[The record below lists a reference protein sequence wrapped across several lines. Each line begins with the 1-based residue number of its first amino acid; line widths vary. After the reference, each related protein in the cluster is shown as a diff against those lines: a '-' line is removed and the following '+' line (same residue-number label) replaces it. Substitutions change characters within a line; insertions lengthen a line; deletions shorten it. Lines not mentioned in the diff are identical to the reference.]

1 MSKNKAVILD
11 RDGTI
16 NVDKGYVHRVE
27 DFTYLEGVIEGL
39 KILQQEG
46 YILIVI
52 TNQSGIA
59 RGYFSEDD
67 YKKLEKW
74 MINDLKEKDVNISA
88 SYYCPHHPQ
97 AKVDKYRKE
106 CDCRKPQLAL
116 FEKAISEFDIDT
128 DNLILVGDK
137 ERDVAFCK
145 KYQSVKGIVIY
156 SNEKH
161 KLNNISYVK
170 GGLLEAAKLITG
182 DADGIL
188 DQADY

>member
-137 ERDVAFCK
+137 ERDVDFCK

>member
-39 KILQQEG
+39 KILQQDG

-74 MINDLKEKDVNISA
+74 MINDLKEKGVKISA

-97 AKVDKYRKE
+97 AVVDKYRKK
-106 CDCRKPQLAL
+106 CDCRKPGIAL
-116 FEKAISEFDIDT
+116 FEKAISEFDIDK

-137 ERDVAFCK
+137 ERDVDFCM

-156 SNEKH
+156 SNEEQIK
-161 KLNNISYVK
+161 NNISYVK

-188 DQADY
+188 D

>member
-1 MSKNKAVILD
+1 MNKAVILD

-16 NVDKGYVHRVE
+16 NIDHGYVCRGE
-27 DFTYLEGVIEGL
+27 DFTYHDGVIEGL

-59 RGYFSEDD
+59 RGYFTEDD
-67 YKKLEKW
+67 YKKLDKW
-74 MINDLKEKDVNISA
+74 MIGDLKRRGINISA
-88 SYYCPHHPQ
+88 SYYCPHHPE
-97 AKVDKYRKE
+97 AVVDKYRYV
-106 CDCRKPQLAL
+106 CNCRKPGIAL
-116 FEKAISEFDIDT
+116 FEKAVSEFDIDLN
-128 DNLILVGDK
+128 NLIVVGDK

-145 KYQSVKGIVIY
+145 KHQSVKGIVIY
-156 SNEKH
+156 SNEEH
-161 KLNNISYVK
+161 VLNNISYVK
-170 GGLLEAAKLITG
+170 GGLLEAAKLIIG